1 MDSMNY
7 GRYKWSHIFL
17 SGGLGIVFLWIGLN
31 MIQDPN
37 TWIGYLP
44 ANIPLGLDRGLA
56 LKLNGIF
63 DIVLGAL
70 LIMRWW
76 PKIIASLA
84 ALHLLGIL
92 ITQGIDAVLIR
103 DVGLLGAS
111 LSLLAWPKR
120 HHRSHDAA

>member
-1 MDSMNY
+1 MNY
-7 GRYKWSHIFL
+7 GRYKWSHLFL
-17 SGGLGIVFLWIGLN
+17 SAGLGAVFLWIGLD
-31 MIQDPN
+31 MLRHPD

-44 ANIPLGLDRGLA
+44 ANIPLDISRELA

-63 DIVLGAL
+63 DIVIGAL

-76 PKIIASLA
+76 PKITASLA
-84 ALHLLGIL
+84 ALHLIGIL
-92 ITQGIDAVLIR
+92 ATQGVDAVIIR

-111 LSLLAWPKR
+111 LSLLTWPKR

>member
-1 MDSMNY
+1 
-7 GRYKWSHIFL
+7 
-17 SGGLGIVFLWIGLN
+17 
-31 MIQDPN
+31 MIQDPQ

-44 ANIPLGLDRGLA
+44 ANIPLDLNRGLA

-76 PKIIASLA
+76 PKIVASLA
-84 ALHLLGIL
+84 VLHLVGIL
-92 ITQGIDAVLIR
+92 VTQGIDTVLIR

-111 LSLLAWPKR
+111 LSLLTWPRR
-120 HHRSHDAA
+120 HSRSHDAR

>member
-1 MDSMNY
+1 MNY

-31 MIQDPN
+31 MIQNPN

-44 ANIPLGLDRGLA
+44 ENIPFGLERGLA

-76 PKIIASLA
+76 PKIVAALA
-84 ALHLLGIL
+84 ALHLIVIL
-92 ITQGIDAVLIR
+92 VTQGIDAVLIR

-120 HHRSHDAA
+120 HNRSHDAS